1 MGEEK
6 ILKDLTKKYAEL
18 AKCIR
23 SKDKRSSSLLKGSS
37 KRIALL
43 DKLRVLEVSYLK
55 CLKNKVKRG
64 QKGGGEDED
73 KIGNV
78 EDYFIKNPSL
88 LNSYEDLV
96 LRDFHSPSITY
107 KKLIKEIIENKDLD
121 FDINPIYKHI
131 EFYIIFNLTDNKLY
145 WGYTSI
151 YDNTNPSI
159 PIPIPSPPIKLLE
172 IGEQLTQKQVNN
184 LKKLLNSLYTEITS
198 GNTNNNTIDITED
211 RYDTN
216 KQEDGLQYELEKT
229 AINELNATELTET
242 TEPYVNDKHKHAL
255 ALCTKALVKT
265 LDFKEKTTKFIG
277 DKTGIDADEALA
289 TAYNKGLDFK
299 EKTTKFIGDKT
310 GIDADEALATAYNK
324 GLDFKEKVKS
334 QVLPTL
340 SKIKDTANEGTT
352 NVYRTG
358 KEFFNNLRAPNNQQ
372 ASSQASA
379 QEPTVGGKKT
389 TYRLNGEKVLL
400 LHKNKKVQR
409 SIYVKDKGKTKY
421 CKIDKEYVLL
431 SKVKNK
437 IQ

>member
-18 AKCIR
+18 AKCIH
-23 SKDKRSSSLLKGSS
+23 SKDKRSSSLIKSCS

-55 CLKNKVKRG
+55 CLKNKVKKG

-299 EKTTKFIGDKT
+299 EK
-310 GIDADEALATAYNK
+310 
-324 GLDFKEKVKS
+324 VKS